1 MTSPGARSDG
11 GADPDTA
18 GLRWS
23 QGISLRAVLLGTA
36 LAVIA
41 AVVAPYTNYLS
52 RTWNFGWGTL
62 PNGPVVI
69 AFVLV
74 ALNGLFLR
82 WRSALGL
89 TRADVLTIYI
99 ILTVSAALITVL
111 IPYTVGLTAY
121 PLYQARREIGWEES
135 VLPHVPLWLQPSS
148 GDTIT
153 SFWAGMPAGAATPWR
168 DWVTPVASW
177 GVLILALCGSLIC
190 LGAILRKDWIER
202 QRLAFPLTEIP
213 MGLVGEGE
221 RPTTSGSIFRSRV
234 FWLGFVPAAGLMLL
248 SWLSRLYP
256 ALPAFTLEHYP
267 GQMIRNYGLPWTVL
281 SGMKVRILPAVIG
294 VMCLIPGE
302 IAFSVWVFYV
312 LFNVY
317 LVVCA
322 SFGVVPW
329 GTRAGG
335 FNPQS
340 FFDYAEIGGFVAISL
355 VALYRCRGFVALS
368 LRRLVTRRGD
378 DDPPDLSAPMASVL
392 AVPGFVLANAVMLVW
407 ALRAG
412 MSWWSFALQ
421 MSILYVVLIG
431 VARLAS
437 AAGIVE
443 PMPPV
448 FPRAIMMRLLGAR
461 PLGPSSLMVS
471 GLLNLSI
478 MREPQ
483 NSPLN
488 YLMNGYKLLHE
499 GRVRGRGFPWAILLS
514 VVCVGLVG
522 SAAVIY
528 FSYRHGAVTM
538 ICWPITAIPT
548 CAFRTFANSLRSP
561 EDPETWLR
569 AAVVIGAGFTLLLTW
584 LSANFIWWPLSPIG
598 FIMAGVWHTNHAIW
612 ANAFIA
618 WLLTTLIRKFGGFR
632 LYRALRPAF
641 LGLVF
646 GHYLTDAAM
655 ALFAALVLGS
665 RGVTALQ

>member
-1 MTSPGARSDG
+1 MRF
-11 GADPDTA
+11 ADPRIDA
-18 GLRWS
+18 GDNPETTSHRRG
-23 QGISLRAVLLGTA
+23 QAISARAVLVGTA
-36 LAVIA
+36 LAMAA
-41 AVVAPYTNYLS
+41 AVVTPYTYYLS
-52 RTWNFGWGTL
+52 RTWNFGWGAL

-69 AFVLV
+69 AFLLV

-82 WRSALGL
+82 WRTSLGF

-99 ILTVSAALITVL
+99 ILTVSAALIVVF

-121 PLYQARREIGWEES
+121 PLYQARREIGWDQS
-135 VLPHVPLWLQPSS
+135 VLPHVPLWLQPSP
-148 GDTIT
+148 GNTIT
-153 SFWAGMPAGAATPWR
+153 WFWSGMPTGAATPWR
-168 DWVTPVASW
+168 EWVKPMTSW
-177 GVLILALCGSLIC
+177 GVLILALCGSLLC
-190 LGAILRKDWIER
+190 LGAMLRKDWVER

-213 MGLVGEGE
+213 MALVGQGE
-221 RPTTSGSIFRSRV
+221 RPTTAGSVFRSRA
-234 FWLGFVPAAGLMLL
+234 FWLGFVPASGVILL
-248 SWLSRLYP
+248 TWLSRLYP
-256 ALPAFTLEHYP
+256 SLPAFTLEHYP
-267 GQMIRNYGLPWTVL
+267 GQMIRNYGLPWSVL
-281 SGMKVRILPAVIG
+281 SDMKVRILPAVIG

-312 LFNVY
+312 IFNVY

-322 SFGVVPW
+322 SFGVIPG
-329 GTRAGG
+329 GTRAGN

-340 FFDYAEIGGFVAISL
+340 FFDYAEIGGFIAIS
-355 VALYRCRGFVALS
+355 VIALYRCRGFIALG
-368 LRRLVTRRGD
+368 LRRLVGRPGEAG
-378 DDPPDLSAPMASVL
+378 PPDPWAPMAGASAVL
-392 AVPGFVLANAVMLVW
+392 GFAVANAVMLVW
-407 ALRAG
+407 AVRAG

-421 MSILYVVLIG
+421 MSIFYVTLIG
-431 VARLAS
+431 GARLVAT
-437 AAGIVE
+437 AGIVE

-448 FPRAIMMRLLGAR
+448 FPRAIMLRLLGAR
-461 PLGPSSLMVS
+461 PLGPSSLMVA

-483 NSPLN
+483 SAPLN
-488 YLMNGYKLLHE
+488 YLVNAFKLLHE
-499 GRVRGRGFPWAILLS
+499 GRVRGRGFPWAILVS

-528 FSYRHGAVTM
+528 FSYRHGAVSM

-548 CAFRTFANSLRSP
+548 CAFREFANSLRSP

-569 AAVVIGAGFTLLLTW
+569 AAVVAGAGFTLLLTW
-584 LSANFIWWPLSPIG
+584 LSANLLWWPLHPIG
-598 FIMAGVWHTNHAIW
+598 FIIASVWHTNHTIW
-612 ANAFIA
+612 ANAFTA
-618 WLLTTLIRKFGGFR
+618 WLLTTIIRRFGGFR

-655 ALFAALVLGS
+655 AVFAALVLGS